1 MKTKYYLLLLIAV
14 ALINTQ
20 IEGIANIAIQF
31 VILVLMVPLSATLD
45 KEARKKKHNNKQW
58 RTCKDS
64 G

>member
-31 VILVLMVPLSATLD
+31 VILVLMVPLSVTLD
-45 KEARKKKHNNKQW
+45 KEEQKKKQ
-58 RTCKDS
+58 
-64 G
+64 